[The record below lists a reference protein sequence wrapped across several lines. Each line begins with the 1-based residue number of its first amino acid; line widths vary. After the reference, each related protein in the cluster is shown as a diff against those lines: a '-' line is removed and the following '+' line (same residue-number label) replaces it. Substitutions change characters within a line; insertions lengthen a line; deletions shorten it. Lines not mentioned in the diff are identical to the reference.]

1 MDQGTEAGPNRAGD
15 PIDQVR
21 TILRRSAAMGF
32 LGGMSIEDQVV
43 HALGFRAAVEHVLG
57 RSPTSVVDLGTGGGL
72 PGLVLAAVWPT
83 TRVVLLD
90 SSERRTD
97 FLHQEVE
104 QWGRADRVSVTRGR
118 AEEVGRSAGLAAGTE
133 VVVARSF
140 GSPAVT
146 AECSAPLL
154 ELGGLL
160 TVSEPP
166 EADSSDRWP
175 EAGLAMVGLE
185 SLASFRYLDRFGYQ
199 LLKKISLTP
208 DRYPRRVGIPTKR
221 PLF

>member
-1 MDQGTEAGPNRAGD
+1 MDHGAEVGPSQASD

-43 HALGFRAAVEHVLG
+43 HALGFQAAVEHVLG
-57 RSPTSVVDLGTGGGL
+57 RPPTSVVDLGTGGGL
-72 PGLVLAAVWPT
+72 PGLVLVAVWPT

-90 SSERRTD
+90 ASERRTD

-104 QWGRADRVSVTRGR
+104 QWGRADRVSVIRGR
-118 AEEVGRSAGLAAGTE
+118 AEEVERSAQLAAGTE

-154 ELGGLL
+154 ELGGLVA
-160 TVSEPP
+160 VSEPP
-166 EADSSDRWP
+166 ETDSFDRWP
-175 EAGLAMVGLE
+175 ETGLAMVGLE
-185 SLASFRYLDRFGYQ
+185 RLASYRYLDRFGYQ
-199 LLKKISLTP
+199 LLKKSSPTP